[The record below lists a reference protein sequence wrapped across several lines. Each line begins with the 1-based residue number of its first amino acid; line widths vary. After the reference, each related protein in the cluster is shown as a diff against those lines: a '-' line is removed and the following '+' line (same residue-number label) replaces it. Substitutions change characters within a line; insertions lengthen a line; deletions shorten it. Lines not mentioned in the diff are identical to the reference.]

1 MYETKCNKSLLLAP
15 LLGFWVPCHPA
26 GSWGL
31 PVGRRQR
38 RQGHA
43 RVYFCKY
50 LCRRRRYE
58 WTLRDHD
65 DSWIH
70 TEISLI
76 LYILTPAARTFPIQS
91 NLHWVP
97 ETKTYLI
104 DLHCISCIQFAFLLD
119 VWWSIHSFIYYDR
132 PSSELCR
139 SHCYV
144 GPTKTGG
151 MQSAGCSRYCGWI
164 CGRHWKHLNWK
175 LNPKLVSVA
184 LQYVFVPCAFKNTTI
199 T

>member
-1 MYETKCNKSLLLAP
+1 MNIKGP
-15 LLGFWVPCHPA
+15 WWFM
-26 GSWGL
+26 
-31 PVGRRQR
+31 
-38 RQGHA
+38 
-43 RVYFCKY
+43 
-50 LCRRRRYE
+50 
-58 WTLRDHD
+58 D
-65 DSWIH
+65 

-76 LYILTPAARTFPIQS
+76 LYILTRAATTFPIQS

-97 ETKTYLI
+97 GKKRNTWLI
-104 DLHCISCIQFAFLLD
+104 FIVFPACNLRFCWMFGGRFIP
-119 VWWSIHSFIYYDR
+119 SFKFYYDP

-164 CGRHWKHLNWK
+164 CGRHWKPLKWK
-175 LNPKLVSVA
+175 LNPKLVSSSIT

-199 T
+199 S